1 MVDLLNHFRKTNY
14 WLAAF
19 FVWILSF
26 LILPESKWVNN
37 LTYILLFIPL
47 LLTISRKELGLLI
60 SNGSIILLMILC
72 LVLAGTAF
80 FHGEPLRQ
88 LKYGLMV
95 VMFYLAATRL
105 PHLRTEDVWKYSWLM
120 FLMLVAYVV
129 INMGIRFADGTWQP
143 GARLVYLT
151 GRVENPIFAADL
163 LALFL
168 AAITVTSISL
178 RTFRS
183 LILAHLLALVLCIF
197 VLQSRS
203 MLPAWAVIVLLTAFQ
218 SAFRSKES
226 IYPILTSAGLVLFV
240 VYCLFFTELG
250 SLILERGDSY
260 RLEIWQGYILQTF
273 NCGILF
279 GCGMDHPFQFI
290 TRDGLEISHAH
301 NIYIAQL
308 FKGGLLALSA
318 LIAMI
323 LWGLWA
329 GLKKNHWA
337 AWMLAAGATALFFD
351 GSSIITSPNEIWL
364 LLHLPLALLSAPNQ
378 HMQHS

>member
-1 MVDLLNHFRKTNY
+1 
-14 WLAAF
+14 
-19 FVWILSF
+19 
-26 LILPESKWVNN
+26 
-37 LTYILLFIPL
+37 
-47 LLTISRKELGLLI
+47 
-60 SNGSIILLMILC
+60 
-72 LVLAGTAF
+72 
-80 FHGEPLRQ
+80 
-88 LKYGLMV
+88 
-95 VMFYLAATRL
+95 
-105 PHLRTEDVWKYSWLM
+105 TEDVWKYSWLM

-290 TRDGLEISHAH
+290 TRDGLE
-301 NIYIAQL
+301 
-308 FKGGLLALSA
+308 
-318 LIAMI
+318 
-323 LWGLWA
+323 
-329 GLKKNHWA
+329 
-337 AWMLAAGATALFFD
+337 
-351 GSSIITSPNEIWL
+351 
-364 LLHLPLALLSAPNQ
+364 
-378 HMQHS
+378 